1 MEYIYI
7 QYIVYI
13 YMYIYNH
20 TYIYMYSIHIYISIH
35 IYLYLYMCYIYIH
48 SVMGQYVMNT
58 SGYPWF
64 LSCFV
69 GVVDD
74 GWWGIFHHATWSGD
88 MVIVLFT
95 RLEVENQNYWIRN
108 TSRKLCQQF
117 HKKMQIVFRSGNNKS
132 DDVIQTCEWFT
143 KHGNREHY
151 FRAASA

>member
-1 MEYIYI
+1 
-7 QYIVYI
+7 
-13 YMYIYNH
+13 
-20 TYIYMYSIHIYISIH
+20 
-35 IYLYLYMCYIYIH
+35 
-48 SVMGQYVMNT
+48 MGQYVMNT

-69 GVVDD
+69 GV
-74 GWWGIFHHATWSGD
+74 
-88 MVIVLFT
+88 VIVLFT

>member
-1 MEYIYI
+1 MLYIYI
-7 QYIVYI
+7 
-13 YMYIYNH
+13 YMFICVYIYNH
-20 TYIYMYSIHIYISIH
+20 TYIYIYVQYTYIYISVYKYIFIL
-35 IYLYLYMCYIYIH
+35 IYVLYIYILL
-48 SVMGQYVMNT
+48 GQYVMNT